1 MKILVTG
8 NLGFIGG
15 HLERHLKEIGHE
27 VVGIDLKGGLDILTA
42 ELPEVDK
49 VVHLAA
55 QVDAFYKDAYKD
67 AETNVLG
74 TIRLMERYREKMV
87 FISSG
92 MVNYPQSPYAISK
105 KCGELYAS
113 FFGCT
118 VVRLTNIYGEGGHSC
133 WDRFREA
140 DVMMIYGS
148 GEQRRTYA
156 SVEDACKLITKAM
169 HEGGFHILPGDEYT
183 VNELA
188 DKFDKPRKHLPERE
202 LDLLNAVQK
211 I

>member
-1 MKILVTG
+1 MKVLVSG
-8 NLGFIGG
+8 NLGFIGS
-15 HLERHLKEIGHE
+15 HLEKRLKEDGHD
-27 VVGIDLKGGLDILTA
+27 VVGIDLKAGLNILTA
-42 ELPEVDK
+42 ELPEVDQ

-55 QVDAFYKDAYKD
+55 QVDAFFKDAYKD
-67 AETNVLG
+67 AETNILG
-74 TIRLMERYREKMV
+74 TIRLMEKYGEKLT

-113 FFGCT
+113 FFGCP
-118 VVRLTNIYGEGGHSC
+118 VVRLTNVYGEGGHSC
-133 WDRFREA
+133 WDKFREA
-140 DVMMIYGS
+140 DTMLIYGS

-156 SVEDACKLITKAM
+156 SVEDACKLIVKAM
-169 HEGGFHILPGDEYT
+169 REGGLHVLAGDEYT

-188 DKFDKPRKHLPERE
+188 DKFDKPRKYLPERE

-211 I
+211 V

>member
-8 NLGFIGG
+8 HKGFIGS
-15 HLERHLKEIGHE
+15 HLEKKLLALGHE
-27 VVGIDLKGGLDILTA
+27 VLGIDLKSGSDILTA
-42 ELPEVDK
+42 DLPEVDR
-49 VVHLAA
+49 VIHLAA
-55 QVDAFYKDAYKD
+55 QVDAFFKDAYKD
-67 AETNVLG
+67 AETNILG
-74 TIRLMERYREKMV
+74 TIRLMQRYGKNLV

-113 FFGCT
+113 FFECP

-133 WDRFREA
+133 WDKFREA
-140 DVMMIYGS
+140 DVMLIYGS

-156 SVEDACKLITKAM
+156 SVESACGLIIKAM
-169 HEGGFHILPGDEYT
+169 NEGGFHILSGEEYT

-188 DKFDKPRKHLPERE
+188 DKFDKPRKHFPERE
-202 LDLLNAVQK
+202 LDLLNAIQK
-211 I
+211 V